1 MGLGWLDDA
10 AFALGTELSLNKVL
24 HEGVRT
30 SVALCWVDG
39 STTATAGARTV
50 IAKCFR
56 STSMSHNSGGL
67 GIVREIAGLGC
78 LPEAPRL
85 YAADL
90 SLGVVVM
97 GDVSGMTLESIL
109 TGNDPSAAL
118 IAAQMWGRATATVMA
133 ASMREMS
140 DRAARDEVIP
150 AFQDTIRRLDPQ
162 TRSAGGPASP
172 RLPGRGLEKMCAA
185 RETKVP
191 DDVELD
197 LFESL
202 RGAEGTE
209 VVTQADPCP
218 GNVLVTEDHA
228 RFVDYEATSIHHPAV
243 DVVNLVMPWSS
254 CDGLVGVPAE
264 FLDAVREGFLDGS
277 RYAGSWLADEP
288 MIGLAGTAATLQ
300 LTELSLDSL
309 RRHHPNQRGDMAR
322 RAMVHR
328 WTWAATHGVLTPVI
342 ADLCGRMARRAVQDW
357 GWSKHLT
364 IANCFSHEKLRN
376 QR

>member
-1 MGLGWLDDA
+1 
-10 AFALGTELSLNKVL
+10 
-24 HEGVRT
+24 
-30 SVALCWVDG
+30 
-39 STTATAGARTV
+39 
-50 IAKCFR
+50 
-56 STSMSHNSGGL
+56 
-67 GIVREIAGLGC
+67 
-78 LPEAPRL
+78 
-85 YAADL
+85 
-90 SLGVVVM
+90 
-97 GDVSGMTLESIL
+97 
-109 TGNDPSAAL
+109 
-118 IAAQMWGRATATVMA
+118 
-133 ASMREMS
+133 
-140 DRAARDEVIP
+140 
-150 AFQDTIRRLDPQ
+150 
-162 TRSAGGPASP
+162 
-172 RLPGRGLEKMCAA
+172 MCAA

-309 RRHHPNQRGDMAR
+309 R
-322 RAMVHR
+322 
-328 WTWAATHGVLTPVI
+328 
-342 ADLCGRMARRAVQDW
+342 
-357 GWSKHLT
+357 
-364 IANCFSHEKLRN
+364 
-376 QR
+376 

>member
-10 AFALGTELSLNKVL
+10 AFTLGTELSVDKIL

-30 SVALCWVDG
+30 SVARCWVDG

-50 IAKCFR
+50 VAKCFR

-67 GIVREIAGLGC
+67 GIVREVAGLGC

-97 GDVSGMTLESIL
+97 EDVSGMTLESIL

-118 IAAQMWGRATATVMA
+118 IAAQMWGRATSTVMA

-150 AFQDTIRRLDPQ
+150 AFQDAIRRLDPQ

-185 RETKVP
+185 LETEVP
-191 DDVELD
+191 DDAELD

-209 VVTQADPCP
+209 VVTQADLCP

-264 FLDAVREGFLDGS
+264 FLDAVHEGFLDGS

-288 MIGLAGTAATLQ
+288 MIGLAGQLQ
-300 LTELSLDSL
+300 
-309 RRHHPNQRGDMAR
+309 H
-322 RAMVHR
+322 
-328 WTWAATHGVLTPVI
+328 
-342 ADLCGRMARRAVQDW
+342 
-357 GWSKHLT
+357 
-364 IANCFSHEKLRN
+364 FS
-376 QR
+376 

>member
-1 MGLGWLDDA
+1 
-10 AFALGTELSLNKVL
+10 
-24 HEGVRT
+24 
-30 SVALCWVDG
+30 
-39 STTATAGARTV
+39 
-50 IAKCFR
+50 
-56 STSMSHNSGGL
+56 
-67 GIVREIAGLGC
+67 
-78 LPEAPRL
+78 
-85 YAADL
+85 
-90 SLGVVVM
+90 
-97 GDVSGMTLESIL
+97 
-109 TGNDPSAAL
+109 
-118 IAAQMWGRATATVMA
+118 
-133 ASMREMS
+133 
-140 DRAARDEVIP
+140 
-150 AFQDTIRRLDPQ
+150 
-162 TRSAGGPASP
+162 
-172 RLPGRGLEKMCAA
+172 MCAA

-254 CDGLVGVPAE
+254 YDGLVGVPAE

-364 IANCFSHEKLRN
+364 IANCFSHEKLRT